1 MCTNKAIQPRFY
13 HALIPVVFL
22 AAALGYTQYYAKQ
35 PPHFIL
41 FASGMIA
48 AAVAVFWLKQK
59 WSDLQQGM
67 IESIKMSLEPII
79 ILMVVSMVIAT
90 WIVSGIV
97 PAMIFYGLKVL
108 SPGIFLPASLIM
120 CAIVSMASGSSWTTA
135 ATIGIALMAIGYGLG
150 IPQPI
155 TAGAVISGGYMGDK
169 LSPFSETTNLAPAMA
184 GSKLVEHIRH
194 MMYTTLPAFLIA
206 VILFAIIGSRYSDA
220 YLSTENIN
228 SVLNVMQQKFVISPF
243 LLVVPAIILYMVI
256 KKFPAIPG
264 LFIGAFLGGLVA
276 FFVQKAS
283 LSDILVAL
291 QSGYKCTSGNVV
303 VDSLMSRGGLESML
317 STIALILCAIS
328 FGGIMEKSGM
338 LSVLANGILKIAKST
353 GQLIAATVITP
364 LLVNVFAGDQ
374 YIAIIIPGR
383 MFKSAYVAR
392 GLHPKNLSRT
402 LEDSGTLLSPLI
414 PWNSCGAFMIAT
426 LGLTPWTYVPY
437 CFLNWLCPIIAIIYG
452 FTGYSIARLNEEET
466 TGKRVVPA
474 EPDVVDDMEV
484 EPAA

>member
-1 MCTNKAIQPRFY
+1 MSTNKAIKPRFY

-22 AAALGYTQYYAKQ
+22 ALALGYTQYYAKQ

-41 FASGMIA
+41 FASGMVA
-48 AAVAVFWLKQK
+48 AAVAVLWLKQK
-59 WSDLQQGM
+59 WSDLQDGM
-67 IESIKMSLEPII
+67 INSIKMSLEPII
-79 ILMVVSMVIAT
+79 ILIVVAMVIAT
-90 WIVSGIV
+90 WIISGIV

-108 SPGIFLPASLIM
+108 SPGIFLPAAMIM
-120 CAIVSMASGSSWTTA
+120 CAVVSMASGSSWTTA

-184 GSKLVEHIRH
+184 GSKLIEHIRH
-194 MMYTTLPAFLIA
+194 MMYTTLPAFAIA
-206 VILFAIIGSRYSDA
+206 VVLFIIIGTKYSGNH
-220 YLSTENIN
+220 LSVDNIN
-228 SVLNVMQQKFVISPF
+228 SVLGVLQDKFIISPF
-243 LLVVPAIILYMVI
+243 LLAVPAIVLYMVI

-264 LFIGAFLGGLVA
+264 LFIGAVLGGLVA
-276 FFVQKAS
+276 VFVQKTPIS
-283 LSDILVAL
+283 VILTCL
-291 QSGYKCTSGNVV
+291 QSGYKSNSGNVV
-303 VDSLMSRGGLESML
+303 VDSLMSRGGIESML
-317 STIALILCAIS
+317 PTVALILCAIA

-338 LSVLANGILKIAKST
+338 LSVLANGILKVAKST

-364 LLVNVFAGDQ
+364 LLVNIFAGDQ
-374 YIAIIIPGR
+374 YIAIIISGR
-383 MFKSAYVAR
+383 MYKDAYVKR

-402 LEDSGTLLSPLI
+402 LEDSGTLSSPLI

-452 FTGYSIARLNEEET
+452 FTGFSIAPLNETEET
-466 TGKRVVPA
+466 GRKIISEPEVV
-474 EPDVVDDMEV
+474 EDMEV